1 MMETLKKMLG
11 INPEI
16 NFAELYAS
24 GALIV
29 DVRSHSEFED
39 GSIKGSVNIPM
50 LHLEKNLDK
59 LKKYKIIITCCAGG
73 VRSGTAKNI
82 LKSHGFTEVYNG
94 GKWESLAF
102 KIRYK

>member
-1 MMETLKKMLG
+1 L
-11 INPEI
+11 
-16 NFAELYAS
+16 
-24 GALIV
+24 
-29 DVRSHSEFED
+29 
-39 GSIKGSVNIPM
+39 